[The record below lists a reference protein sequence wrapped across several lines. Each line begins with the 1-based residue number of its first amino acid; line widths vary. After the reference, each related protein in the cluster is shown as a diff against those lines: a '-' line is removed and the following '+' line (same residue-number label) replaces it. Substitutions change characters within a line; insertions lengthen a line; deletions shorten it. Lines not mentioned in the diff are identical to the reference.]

1 MRACNEI
8 SHRLI
13 LTVRLL
19 FTLIYVRKD
28 FQERII
34 NAVEVKYDSVTNLTK
49 TFDIGRTLATSLVM
63 QMQSDPEFKDGVIS
77 ISHKKKL
84 VNIELF
90 EAFLK
95 TKINGSWIS

>member
-1 MRACNEI
+1 MAEKT
-8 SHRLI
+8 SKKGLY
-13 LTVRLL
+13 T
-19 FTLIYVRKD
+19 
-28 FQERII
+28 QM
-34 NAVEVKYDSVTNLTK
+34 EVKYSSVTNLSK

-63 QMQSDPEFKDGVIS
+63 QMQCDPEFKEGVIS

-95 TKINGSWIS
+95 TKINNSWIN

>member
-1 MRACNEI
+1 MRTCNEI

-13 LTVRLL
+13 VTVRLL
-19 FTLIYVRKD
+19 FILIYGRKD
-28 FQERII
+28 FRERII
-34 NAVEVKYDSVTNLTK
+34 DAVEVKYSSVTNLTK

-63 QMQSDPEFKDGVIS
+63 QMQCDPEFKEGVIS

-95 TKINGSWIS
+95 AKIFN